1 MFIYSVYYYDDLNEK
16 MASDKGLVS
25 AATFEEATEK
35 WLIIY
40 TMGLL
45 VQQSILLKHQKMVM
59 PLLRILMNF
68 LNLLKLI
75 LRRKNKMM
83 FAYEVKSLSGYS
95 DDEVEID
102 VGVISASS
110 MADASKI
117 IENYYEDLLISA
129 NLTYLNRSSHNMVL
143 LGRIKDHFNITN
155 TANS

>member
-1 MFIYSVYYYDDLNEK
+1 
-16 MASDKGLVS
+16 
-25 AATFEEATEK
+25 
-35 WLIIY
+35 
-40 TMGLL
+40 
-45 VQQSILLKHQKMVM
+45 
-59 PLLRILMNF
+59 
-68 LNLLKLI
+68 
-75 LRRKNKMM
+75 MM

-110 MADASKI
+110 MADAAKI

-143 LGRIKDHFNITN
+143 LGRIKDHFNITD